1 MNDSDGRPPGDDP
14 DGAVKAELRRRERAG
29 PGRDAGSADTPR
41 QSPRAGP
48 GSPGAAEYRVVD
60 PDALYR
66 RIERMIDVKGG
77 QIVAEIDNVA
87 ERVAPVS
94 EALQTISARVED
106 EKRVIGILDGFT
118 EELRDYREERNR
130 QAEIAWRAAWRR
142 RNIWLPV
149 RVAVIAIMLGTAMWG
164 GMVIQRDFDVI
175 SASETNN

>member
-14 DGAVKAELRRRERAG
+14 DGAVKAELRRREQAG
-29 PGRDAGSADTPR
+29 PGRDMGPADTPR

-48 GSPGAAEYRVVD
+48 GSPGSAEYRVVD

-66 RIERMIDVKGG
+66 RIERMIDEKGG

-106 EKRVIGILDGFT
+106 EKRVIGILDGFVK
-118 EELRDYREERNR
+118 ELHAVREAKERLDK
-130 QAEIAWRAAWRR
+130 ISWRAAWRR
-142 RNIWLPV
+142 RNIWFPLKV
-149 RVAVIAIMLGTAMWG
+149 VAIVIMLGMATWG

-175 SASETNN
+175 SASISD